1 MCYGVCMTKTEL
13 YNLLTISS
21 MFSTLTPLVLSMD
34 EMPIEELP
42 QELREK
48 MKVVKKDLD
57 NFLEEFREYI
67 ETIVANSDLP
77 D

>member
-1 MCYGVCMTKTEL
+1 MTKKEL

-21 MFSTLTPLVLSMD
+21 IFSTLAPLVLTMD

-42 QELREK
+42 QELKEK

-57 NFLEEFREYI
+57 SFVEEFREYI
-67 ETIVANSDLP
+67 ENVIANSDLP
-77 D
+77 E

>member
-1 MCYGVCMTKTEL
+1 MTKNEL
-13 YNLLTISS
+13 LKLVSKVS
-21 MFSTLTPLVLSMD
+21 MFSTLAPLVLTMD

-57 NFLEEFREYI
+57 NFEEEFREYI
-67 ETIVANSDLP
+67 ETIIANSDPSRLSVL
-77 D
+77 

>member
-1 MCYGVCMTKTEL
+1 MTKTEL

-21 MFSTLTPLVLSMD
+21 MFSTLAPLVLTMD

-42 QELREK
+42 QELLEK
-48 MKVVKKDLD
+48 TKNVKKDLD
-57 NFLEEFREYI
+57 NLVDELREYI
-67 ETIVANSDLP
+67 GDKVRNSDLP

>member
-1 MCYGVCMTKTEL
+1 MTKTEL

>member
-1 MCYGVCMTKTEL
+1 MTKTEL
-13 YNLLTISS
+13 LKLVSKVS
-21 MFSTLTPLVLSMD
+21 MFSTMAPLVLTMD

-48 MKVVKKDLD
+48 MKVVIKYLD
-57 NFLEEFREYI
+57 NFVEDFREYI
-67 ETIVANSDLP
+67 ETIIATSDLP